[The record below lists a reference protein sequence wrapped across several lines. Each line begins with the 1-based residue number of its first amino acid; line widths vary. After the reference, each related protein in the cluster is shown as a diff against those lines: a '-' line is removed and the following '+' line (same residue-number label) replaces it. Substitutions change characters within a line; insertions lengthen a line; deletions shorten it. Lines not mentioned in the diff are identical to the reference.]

1 MRGEKMAITAEITE
15 GMRGQGLVYNVDNA
29 RIIHEGLK
37 EAGIKLIASV
47 PDSWNREVRR
57 LVANDREITY
67 VPCTRED
74 QAVAVAMGGY
84 LGGKRSAV
92 IMEGSGFGSC
102 PGVLARPG
110 FVQRMPVLLVASHT
124 ATMGEMT
131 DSHSESK
138 YLCEPILRALNI
150 PHHLLMDINH
160 AKLVIREAQA
170 TIDGQLIPFAILLPR
185 HILWKID

>member
-1 MRGEKMAITAEITE
+1 MARPAMQSEKLRGE
-15 GMRGQGLVYNVDNA
+15 GLVYNVENA
-29 RIIHEGLK
+29 KIIHEGLK
-37 EAGIKLIASV
+37 ETGISLVASV

-57 LVANDREITY
+57 LVASDPEITY

-74 QAVAVAMGGY
+74 QAVAVAMGGF
-84 LGGKRSAV
+84 LGGKKSAV
-92 IMEGSGFGSC
+92 IMEGSGYGLC

-110 FVQRMPVLLVASHT
+110 FVQRMPVLIISSHT
-124 ATMGEMT
+124 ATLGEMT

-150 PHHLLMDINH
+150 PHFLLMDINQ

-170 TIDGQLIPFAILLPR
+170 TIDGQLISFAILLPR